1 MPLFDYE
8 CPKGHKTEHYLT
20 HYQDTC
26 PCLHEEND
34 VECQEVA
41 EYRPSFWY
49 TSSIDAQRFSPVVVH
64 VDADGNVRLPA
75 HAEAPMPPGFQKVLL
90 TNIHEIRKFEHK
102 MNQVEKAKIEDHARN
117 KVRNMNDQLAY
128 NRAQMDE
135 ISKRFTPRGR
145 KFYEEMQH
153 LSKQKQEQF
162 AGRPLAEPNFHIEAF
177 SQDRS
182 NREDY
187 RDAANDWGKFGKKK

>member
-8 CPKGHKTEHYLT
+8 CPKGHKTEHFLSSYA
-20 HYQDTC
+20 DTC
-26 PCLHEEND
+26 
-34 VECQEVA
+34 ECGQDDCKEVA

-49 TSSIDAQRFSPVVVH
+49 TSTIDAQRFSPVVVH
-64 VDADGNVRLPA
+64 VDHEGNVRLPA
-75 HAEAPMPPGFQKVLL
+75 HVDAPMPPGYHKVEL
-90 TNIHEIRKFEHK
+90 TNIHEIRKFEKK
-102 MNQVEKAKIEDHARN
+102 MNDVERAKIQDHAHN
-117 KVRNMNDQLAY
+117 KIRNMNDQLAY

-145 KFYEEMQH
+145 KFYEDMQK
-153 LSKQKQEQF
+153 LSRQKQEQF
-162 AGRPLAEPNFHIEAF
+162 AGRALPEPNFHIEAF